1 MACPNPISI
10 SVPEDESAQT
20 LTRYRNWLFVRKG
33 LSPGSVNLHV
43 GAVRRLVAA
52 AGVLPDDTTLDT
64 YLGQVRASGKSY
76 WHIRNTLSAIERYQ
90 EFRGIVV
97 RFPRPTKPA
106 PLLENTLS
114 EAEISVLLASVKK
127 LRAKALLCVLAF
139 AGIRNAEVCDLTI
152 ADIDLGDGQI
162 KVRKGKGQH
171 AYVASIPGACADI
184 VARYLRE
191 RNAAPG
197 EFAFVTVRHGKKL
210 QTQDVRKIV
219 RVAARNAGLDRR
231 VHPHLFRHSLA
242 MNLLNRGAHLV
253 SIQKQLG
260 HAYIETTMLYLRHEF
275 KRARTEYQLCAP
287 SYL

>member
-1 MACPNPISI
+1 MAPAPALL
-10 SVPEDESAQT
+10 PEDESAKA
-20 LTRYRNWLFVRKG
+20 LTRFRNWLFVRKG
-33 LSPGSVNLHV
+33 LSAGSVNLQA
-43 GAVRRLVAA
+43 GAVRRMMAQ
-52 AGVLPDDTTLDT
+52 AGTLPDDSALDT
-64 YLGQVRASGKSY
+64 YLGQVRGSAKSY

-90 EFRGIVV
+90 EFRGITV

-127 LRAKALLCVLAF
+127 IRAKALLCVLAF
-139 AGIRNAEVCDLTI
+139 AGIRNAEICDLTI
-152 ADIDLGDGQI
+152 GDIDLGDGQI

-171 AYVASIPGACADI
+171 AYVASIPGPCADI